1 MSNILYDPIQ
11 LAILLI
17 SIGFILFIIS
27 LIFNLSTRFIISLNV
42 LLLLFAIVVSLNKIL
57 NKIMA
62 HQTLLN
68 NLLFIASFF
77 SLVIYC
83 SILLTIIF
91 LPFQISTTKQ
101 ANELSFL
108 FLLAAALMNIL
119 LYSSNYVY
127 AYLLIEA
134 MAFSFYLFIAYYSKN
149 LGSIESAIKYYF
161 VGTLAAIIFLLGIFF
176 FYRATLV
183 ISFDQVSL
191 VQITKENFLF
201 FMIGIIL
208 ISTSLAFK
216 IGAAPLHFWLPEV
229 YHGAPFYALPMV
241 IALSKLTIGY
251 FLVSLLSVIYQ
262 NFNLDSSYIKSIFY
276 FLATLSMIIGNLLA
290 IKQRDVKKI
299 LAYSSIAN
307 VGYLFSLLTIDLS
320 NPVIFIYSSY
330 LLIYS
335 LSVFLFFLVLSFIIK
350 DKQSIYLSL
359 HDFSANLS
367 HANIFIIMSLFLI
380 ILNLAGF
387 PPTLGFL
394 LKLSIVYQLISQNQI
409 VLALIFVI
417 TTILSVYYYWALISC
432 LMESIKKVQIRLYLP
447 LSEILLTLIVLF
459 VGLYFLI
466 GIFTPNLIPFF
477 K

>member
-17 SIGFILFIIS
+17 SVGFIFFIIT
-27 LIFNLSTRFIISLNV
+27 LIFNLSTRYIIGLNV
-42 LLLLFAIVVSLNKIL
+42 LLLLFAIVASLNKIV
-57 NKIMA
+57 A
-62 HQTLLN
+62 HQTLSN
-68 NLLFIASFF
+68 NFLFIASIF

-83 SILLTIIF
+83 SVLLIIILLQYQ
-91 LPFQISTTKQ
+91 LTTAKHV
-101 ANELSFL
+101 NELSFL
-108 FLLAAALMNIL
+108 FLLASALMNIL

-134 MAFSFYLFIAYYSKN
+134 MAFSFYLFIAYYSKS
-149 LGSIESAIKYYF
+149 LSSIESAIKYYF
-161 VGTLAAIIFLLGIFF
+161 VGTLTAIIFLLGVFF

-183 ISFDQVSL
+183 ISFDQFNFIQL
-191 VQITKENFLF
+191 TKENILF
-201 FMIGIIL
+201 FIIGIIL
-208 ISTSLAFK
+208 MSTALAFK
-216 IGAAPLHFWLPEV
+216 LGAAPLHFWLPEV

-251 FLVSLLSVIYQ
+251 YLVSFLGSIYY
-262 NFNLDSSYIKSIFY
+262 NFSIDFSYIKSLFY
-276 FLATLSMIIGNLLA
+276 FLAVFSMIIGNLLA

-299 LAYSSIAN
+299 LAYSSVAN

-320 NPVIFIYSSY
+320 NQVISIYSSY

-335 LSVFLFFLVLSFIIK
+335 LSVFFFFLVLSFIIK
-350 DKQSIYLSL
+350 DKQTIYLSL
-359 HDFSANLS
+359 HDFSSNLA
-367 HANIFIIMSLFLI
+367 HVNIFIVISLFLI

-409 VLALIFVI
+409 VLALIFVL
-417 TTILSVYYYWALISC
+417 TTILSVYYYWTIISC
-432 LMESIKKVQIRLYLP
+432 LIESIKKVQIRLYFP
-447 LSEILLTLIVLF
+447 FSEILVTLIVLF
-459 VGLYFLI
+459 IGLYFLV
-466 GIFTPNLIPFF
+466 GIFTPNVIPFF

>member
-1 MSNILYDPIQ
+1 MLNILYEPIQ

-17 SIGFILFIIS
+17 SIGFIFFIIS

-42 LLLLFAIVVSLNKIL
+42 LLLLFAIVVSLNKI
-57 NKIMA
+57 MA
-62 HQTLLN
+62 HQVLLN
-68 NLLFIASFF
+68 HLLFIASIF
-77 SLVIYC
+77 SLIIYC
-83 SILLTIIF
+83 SVLLTIIF
-91 LPFQISTTKQ
+91 LPFQINTTKQ

-134 MAFSFYLFIAYYSKN
+134 MAFSFYLFIAYYSKT

-161 VGTLAAIIFLLGIFF
+161 VGTLTAIIFLLGVFF

-183 ISFDQVSL
+183 ISFDQFNFIQV
-191 VQITKENFLF
+191 TKENILF
-201 FMIGIIL
+201 FIIGIIL
-208 ISTSLAFK
+208 MSTALAFK
-216 IGAAPLHFWLPEV
+216 LGAAPLHFWLPEV

-251 FLVSLLSVIYQ
+251 FLVSFLNSIYQ
-262 NFNLDSSYIKSIFY
+262 NFNFDFSYIRSLFY
-276 FLATLSMIIGNLLA
+276 FFAAFSMLIGNFLA

-299 LAYSSIAN
+299 LAYSSVAN

-320 NPVIFIYSSY
+320 NQVISIYSSY

-335 LSVFLFFLVLSFIIK
+335 LSVFFFFLVLSFIIK
-350 DKQSIYLSL
+350 DKQTIYLSL
-359 HDFSANLS
+359 HDFSNNLA
-367 HANIFIIMSLFLI
+367 HANIFIVMSLFLI

-394 LKLSIVYQLISQNQI
+394 LKLSIVYQLISHNQI
-409 VLALIFVI
+409 VLALIFVL
-417 TTILSVYYYWALISC
+417 TTILSVYYYWAIISC
-432 LMESIKKVQIRLYLP
+432 LIESIKKVQIRLYLP
-447 LSEILLTLIVLF
+447 LPEILLTLIVLF
-459 VGLYFLI
+459 VGLYFLV
-466 GIFTPNLIPFF
+466 GVFTPNVIPFF

>member
-1 MSNILYDPIQ
+1 MLDILYEPIQ
-11 LAILLI
+11 LAIFLI
-17 SIGFILFIIS
+17 SIGFIFFIIS

-42 LLLLFAIVVSLNKIL
+42 LLLLFAMVVSL

-68 NLLFIASFF
+68 NFLFIASIF
-77 SLVIYC
+77 SLIIYW
-83 SILLTIIF
+83 SVLLIIFF
-91 LPFQISTTKQ
+91 LPFQLSTRKHV
-101 ANELSFL
+101 NELSFL

-119 LYSSNYVY
+119 LYSTNYVY

-134 MAFSFYLFIAYYSKN
+134 MAFSFYLFIAYYSKT

-161 VGTLAAIIFLLGIFF
+161 VGTLTAIIFLIGVFF

-183 ISFDQVSL
+183 ISFDQFNFI
-191 VQITKENFLF
+191 QITKENILF
-201 FMIGIIL
+201 FIIGIIL
-208 ISTSLAFK
+208 MSTALAFK
-216 IGAAPLHFWLPEV
+216 LGAAPLHFWLPEV

-251 FLVSLLSVIYQ
+251 FLVSFLGSIYY
-262 NFNLDSSYIKSIFY
+262 NFSIVFSYIKSLFY
-276 FLATLSMIIGNLLA
+276 FLAVFSMILGNLLA

-299 LAYSSIAN
+299 LAYSSVAN
-307 VGYLFSLLTIDLS
+307 VGYLFSLLTIDLT
-320 NPVIFIYSSY
+320 NQVISIYSSY

-335 LSVFLFFLVLSFIIK
+335 LSVFFFFLVLSFIIK
-350 DKQSIYLSL
+350 DKQTIYLSL
-359 HDFSANLS
+359 HDFSSNLA
-367 HANIFIIMSLFLI
+367 HANIFILISLFLI

-394 LKLSIVYQLISQNQI
+394 LKLSIIYQLISHNQI
-409 VLALIFVI
+409 FLALIFVL

-432 LMESIKKVQIRLYLP
+432 LIESIKKVQIRLYLP
-447 LSEILLTLIVLF
+447 FSEILLTLIVLF
-459 VGLYFLI
+459 IGLYFLV
-466 GIFTPNLIPFF
+466 GIFTPNVIPFF